1 MGIAYSTM
9 YTKEV
14 YIASGEDLSS
24 VMQADMENDMT
35 MASDLEVKALFDE
48 TPGIAGPIQNVK
60 GFKSGDYRFSLSY
73 STDCPGMF
81 MVSKNSSSRREREGA
96 QEIRDTSNNLR
107 RWQMYG
113 EEYSQ

>member
-1 MGIAYSTM
+1 
-9 YTKEV
+9 
-14 YIASGEDLSS
+14 
-24 VMQADMENDMT
+24 
-35 MASDLEVKALFDE
+35 
-48 TPGIAGPIQNVK
+48 
-60 GFKSGDYRFSLSY
+60 
-73 STDCPGMF
+73 MF